1 MGHQFES
8 DQRRHSQFA
17 EVRISPKLT
26 RLRFILYRSN
36 ATQPYLT
43 KSTDLPPD
51 DIRKQSVEDQ
61 LKGKTL
67 QVYMYMVKKKEAV
80 GVREVQRDLA
90 FSSPSV
96 ANYHIEKLVELALV
110 SQDEYGRYY
119 VVQKVQVGVLQA
131 FVNIG
136 GLAIPRLSF
145 FAAFFTTML
154 IAYLAMN
161 LDDLNIYAIAF
172 ASAGTA
178 AFWYETLRVWS
189 KRPIT

>member
-1 MGHQFES
+1 
-8 DQRRHSQFA
+8 
-17 EVRISPKLT
+17 
-26 RLRFILYRSN
+26 
-36 ATQPYLT
+36 LT
-43 KSTDLPPD
+43 KDIETPPD
-51 DIRKQSVEDQ
+51 DSKKLPIEDQ

-67 QVYMYMVKKKEAV
+67 QVYMYMIKRREPV

-96 ANYHIEKLVELALV
+96 ANYHIDKLVELALV

-136 GLAIPRLSF
+136 GLAVPRLSF

-154 IAYLAMN
+154 IAYFVMN
-161 LDDLNIYAIAF
+161 LENLNIYAIGF
-172 ASAGTA
+172 ALAGAA
-178 AFWYETLRVWS
+178 AFWFETMRVWI

>member
-1 MGHQFES
+1 MSGKEDAPDS
-8 DQRRHSQFA
+8 
-17 EVRISPKLT
+17 
-26 RLRFILYRSN
+26 
-36 ATQPYLT
+36 T
-43 KSTDLPPD
+43 K
-51 DIRKQSVEDQ
+51 IEDQ

-67 QVYMYMVKKKEAV
+67 QVYMYMIKRKEPV

-96 ANYHIEKLVELALV
+96 ANYHIEKLVQLLLV

-136 GLAIPRLSF
+136 GLTVPRLSF

-154 IAYLAMN
+154 GAYLALN
-161 LDDLNIYAIAF
+161 FNDLDVF
-172 ASAGTA
+172 AVGFAVAGAT
-178 AFWYETLRVWS
+178 AFWVETAMVWI
-189 KRPIT
+189 KRPVT